1 MSESFPQPTSF
12 EISRQV
18 LTWPNL
24 ITTFRIILIP
34 VFLRCILIG
43 RYDWALTVFAVAG
56 ISDGLDGYLA
66 RRLNQRTIL
75 GQMLDPIGDKLLMVT
90 SFLVLALPGSY
101 HIPIPWWLTF
111 CVIGRDIGI
120 VCTAAVIYWRTGF
133 RDFKPSLPGK
143 VSTVMQV
150 CFIVFFLIAQLW
162 GLARVWIVAASLVTA
177 GMTLFSG
184 FHYGYR
190 VNRQLKAFAQ
200 RKPLRS
206 QLGAQAR
213 ATHNPNSDENNS
225 SPQPPV
231 IVR

>member
-1 MSESFPQPTSF
+1 MPDTSPQPSSF
-12 EISRQV
+12 EVSRQV

-24 ITTFRIILIP
+24 ITTFRIMLIP

-43 RYDWALTVFAVAG
+43 RYDWALTIFAIAG

-90 SFLVLALPGSY
+90 SFLVLAFPGSY

-111 CVIGRDIGI
+111 CVIGRDIAI
-120 VCTAAVIYWRTGF
+120 VCAAAMIYWRTGF

-143 VSTVMQV
+143 ISTVIQV

-162 GLARVWIVAASLVTA
+162 GPARNWVVAASLFTA

-206 QLGAQAR
+206 QMGAQAG
-213 ATHNPNSDENNS
+213 ATIKSDSDENNS